1 MLMMV
6 RVTQQL
12 REQLGACSVNATS
25 GFHNVAMATL
35 IAKVRIAPGF
45 TETERLTLIRA
56 LEWCVRREHA
66 KKDAKKDT
74 CPQGCR

>member
-12 REQLGACSVNATS
+12 RDQLGACSVSATS
-25 GFHNVAMATL
+25 GVDVDMATL

-45 TETERLTLIRA
+45 TETERVTLIRA